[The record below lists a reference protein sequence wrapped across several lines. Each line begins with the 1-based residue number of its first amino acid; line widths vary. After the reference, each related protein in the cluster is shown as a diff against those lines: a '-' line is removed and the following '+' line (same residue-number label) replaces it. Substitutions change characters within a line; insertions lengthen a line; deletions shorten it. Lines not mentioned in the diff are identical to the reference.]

1 MIRESHGHSS
11 VRAGPGQAAAEQKA
25 IPFLDCGDPVIRV
38 AVPG

>member
-1 MIRESHGHSS
+1 MIRESHGHS
-11 VRAGPGQAAAEQKA
+11 VRAGPGQAAEQKA